1 MTEYA
6 TTTDGVRIAY
16 ESAGRGA
23 PVLLLHGYASSI
35 EQNWHTT
42 GWLYTLTQAGRQ
54 AIALD
59 FRGHGNSDKP
69 HDPASYGEAMVND
82 IVAVAEA
89 LQLKDLDVVGY
100 SMGGSLAILMAHLHP
115 QWLRRIVIAGVG
127 SHYFDKPLPVDSIAN
142 ALERDTESTGLA
154 QNFKLFAS
162 QPGKD
167 KKALAACIRAMPPR
181 LPRET
186 LRTINHPILVV
197 AGERDDVAG
206 SPTPLAS
213 AFRFARPLTLPR
225 RDHMSAVGDLTA
237 KQQICEFLKD

>member
-6 TTTDGVRIAY
+6 TTSDGVRIAC
-16 ESAGRGA
+16 ETAGRGA
-23 PVLLLHGYASSI
+23 PVLLLHGYASST
-35 EQNWHTT
+35 EQNWHST
-42 GWLYTLTQAGRQ
+42 GWLYTLAQAGRQ
-54 AIALD
+54 AVALD

-82 IVAVAEA
+82 IVAVADA
-89 LQLKDLDVVGY
+89 LHLNDLDVIGY

-115 QWLRRIVIAGVG
+115 ERLRRIVIAGVG

-142 ALERDTESTGLA
+142 ALESDAESSGLA

-181 LPRET
+181 LPREI

-197 AGERDDVAG
+197 AGERDEVAG

-237 KQQICEFLKD
+237 KQQICEFLNS